1 MDIRAALVV
10 LPAGTAET
18 VFLRMV
24 HQAYRY
30 TMSCVYTF
38 VHEGYGPFRQFF
50 SETSAITALALSF
63 ILFI

>member
-24 HQAYRY
+24 HQDYRY
-30 TMSCVYTF
+30 TMSCVILLSMKDMALF
-38 VHEGYGPFRQFF
+38 VSF
-50 SETSAITALALSF
+50 SLKLQ
-63 ILFI
+63 L